1 MAVKVSVYGSDKESD
16 EYIGA
21 LKLKKIIQ
29 DGMSA
34 SAMGEIVLF
43 SSATLYGQTVKDID
57 LFLLGN
63 LINYYVDGEFVV
75 GKEEEQK
82 RIHEK
87 VDVHSFCTTIEIKR
101 HDISGIVL
109 QGTDFYVKYGDALHC
124 VTNQSNKQKISAR
137 CFFER
142 ALSFSPFVTNL
153 IWFTQA
159 TSNDINRLLTN
170 ERGKLPSNV
179 LGADFDFKTLIRLL
193 FLQKPPFRTRSG
205 FVFDSNY
212 ESCNVEDFHRALM
225 LFSRSK
231 EQMGELTRRRI
242 EMLTNQSFSS
252 RSLIDSKG
260 MMSIYRGRAGT
271 GKTVRLIQTAIK
283 LVDEEQM
290 RVLILTYNRS
300 LVSDIRRL
308 FALAELPDMFEE
320 NCVSINTMQS
330 FFFHL
335 ANNLLYDG
343 HMFGDEFLEKYD
355 SVLREMNVFLS
366 DDDAIGLAKESMAED
381 ETLDWDYVLIDE
393 AQDWKA
399 GERDVILKLFEKG
412 KIIVADG
419 GNQFVRRGQMCDW
432 SAVRGRNNIKLKY
445 CLRQKENIVSFLNE
459 YSRNVDMP
467 GEKILSNGK
476 MPGGKIIII
485 SDDMVFD
492 THKRE
497 MDSLIKCGNI
507 AYDMLYFVPHSLV
520 KRRNGESQFA
530 LIREFERHNIFFW
543 DGTNS
548 NNRGNYSTASDEV
561 RVFQYDSARG
571 LEGWTVVCMDFDVFL
586 EEKVAEY
593 TEGEVDSLLLE
604 SPEEKK
610 RKYIYNWA
618 MIPFTRAI
626 DTLVITIKDKESST
640 GKLLKEIANECRD
653 YVSWM

>member
-1 MAVKVSVYGSDKESD
+1 MSVKVSVYGANKESD

-29 DGMSA
+29 EGMPGSA
-34 SAMGEIVLF
+34 LGEIVIF
-43 SSATLYGQTVKDID
+43 ASATLYGQTVKDID

-63 LINYYVDGEFVV
+63 LTNYYVDGEFIV
-75 GKEEEQK
+75 GKGDEQK
-82 RIHEK
+82 KIHDK

-109 QGTDFYVKYGDALHC
+109 QGTDFYVKYGGKLHC
-124 VTNQSNKQKISAR
+124 VTEQSNKQKISAR
-137 CFFER
+137 RFFEST
-142 ALSFSPFVTNL
+142 LSFSPFVTNL

-179 LGADFDFKTLIRLL
+179 LGTDFDFKTLIQLL
-193 FLQKPPFRTRSG
+193 FLQKPPFMTRSG
-205 FVFDSNY
+205 YAFASNY
-212 ESCNVEDFHRALM
+212 ESCNVADFHRALM

-252 RSLIDSKG
+252 QSLIDSKG
-260 MMSIYRGRAGT
+260 KMSIYRGRAGT

-320 NCVSINTMQS
+320 NCVSVNTMQS
-330 FFFHL
+330 YFFHL
-335 ANNLLYDG
+335 ANNILYDG
-343 HMFGDEFLEKYD
+343 RMPGDEFLEKYD
-355 SVLREMNVFLS
+355 SFLREMNEFLS
-366 DDDAIGLAKESMAED
+366 DEEAIGLAKESMADD

-393 AQDWKA
+393 AQDWKV
-399 GERDVILKLFEKG
+399 GERDVILKLFEKD
-412 KIIVADG
+412 KIIIADG
-419 GNQFVRRGQMCDW
+419 GNQFVRRGQICDW
-432 SAVRGRNNIKLKY
+432 SAVRERNNIKLKY
-445 CLRQKENIVSFLNE
+445 CMRQKENIVSFLNA
-459 YSRNVDMP
+459 YSQNVDML

-476 MPGGKIIII
+476 IPGGKIIII
-485 SDDMVFD
+485 SDDMIFA

-497 MDSLIKCGNI
+497 MDSLIKSGNI
-507 AYDMLYFVPHSLV
+507 AYDMLYLVPHSLV
-520 KRRNGESQFA
+520 KRSNGESQFA
-530 LIREFERHNIFFW
+530 LIREFERHNVFFW

-548 NNRGNYSTASDEV
+548 NNRDNYSTACDEV
-561 RVFQYDSARG
+561 RVLQYDSARG

-586 EEKVAEY
+586 EEKIAEY
-593 TEGEVDSLLLE
+593 TEGKVDSLLLE
-604 SPEEKK
+604 SPEERK
-610 RKYIYNWA
+610 RKYVYNWA

-626 DTLVITIKDKESST
+626 DTLIITIKDKESQT
-640 GKLLKEIANECRD
+640 GKILKEISNKCRD

>member
-1 MAVKVSVYGSDKESD
+1 MAVKVSVYGSDKASD

-29 DGMSA
+29 DGMPVSA
-34 SAMGEIVLF
+34 IGEIVLF
-43 SSATLYGQTVKDID
+43 ASATLYGQTVKDID

-75 GKEEEQK
+75 GKEEQE

-87 VDVHSFCTTIEIKR
+87 VDVHSFCTTIEIKC

-109 QGTDFYVKYGDALHC
+109 QGTDFYVKYGNKLHC

-137 CFFER
+137 CFFES

-159 TSNDINRLLTN
+159 TSNDINGLLTN
-170 ERGKLPSNV
+170 EGEKLPSNV

-193 FLQKPPFRTRSG
+193 FLQKPPFRARSG

-212 ESCNVEDFHRALM
+212 ESCNVADFRKALM
-225 LFSRSK
+225 LFSSSK
-231 EQMGELTRRRI
+231 KQMGELTRRRI

-260 MMSIYRGRAGT
+260 KMSIYRGRAGT
-271 GKTVRLIQTAIK
+271 GKTVGLIQTAIK

-320 NCVSINTMQS
+320 NCVSVNPMQS

-366 DDDAIGLAKESMAED
+366 DDDAICLAKESMAAD

-432 SAVRGRNNIKLKY
+432 SAVRERNNIKLKY

-459 YSRNVDMP
+459 Y
-467 GEKILSNGK
+467 
-476 MPGGKIIII
+476 
-485 SDDMVFD
+485 
-492 THKRE
+492 
-497 MDSLIKCGNI
+497 
-507 AYDMLYFVPHSLV
+507 
-520 KRRNGESQFA
+520 
-530 LIREFERHNIFFW
+530 
-543 DGTNS
+543 
-548 NNRGNYSTASDEV
+548 
-561 RVFQYDSARG
+561 
-571 LEGWTVVCMDFDVFL
+571 
-586 EEKVAEY
+586 
-593 TEGEVDSLLLE
+593 
-604 SPEEKK
+604 
-610 RKYIYNWA
+610 
-618 MIPFTRAI
+618 
-626 DTLVITIKDKESST
+626 
-640 GKLLKEIANECRD
+640 
-653 YVSWM
+653 

>member
-16 EYIGA
+16 EYMGA

-29 DGMSA
+29 DGMPA

-43 SSATLYGQTVKDID
+43 ASATLYGQTVKDID

-63 LINYYVDGEFVV
+63 LTNYYVDGEFVV
-75 GKEEEQK
+75 EKEEQK
-82 RIHEK
+82 RIRQK
-87 VDVHSFCTTIEIKR
+87 VDVHSFCTAIEIKR

-109 QGTDFYVKYGDALHC
+109 QGTDFYVKYGNKLHC

-137 CFFER
+137 CFFES

-170 ERGKLPSNV
+170 EGEKLPSNV

-212 ESCNVEDFHRALM
+212 ESCNVADFRKALM
-225 LFSRSK
+225 LFSSSK
-231 EQMGELTRRRI
+231 KQMGELTRRRI

-260 MMSIYRGRAGT
+260 KMSIYRGRAGT
-271 GKTVRLIQTAIK
+271 GKTVGLIQTAIK
-283 LVDEEQM
+283 LVDEEQV

-320 NCVSINTMQS
+320 NCVSVNTMQS

-366 DDDAIGLAKESMAED
+366 DDDAICLAKESMAAD

-432 SAVRGRNNIKLKY
+432 SAVRERNNIKLKY

-530 LIREFERHNIFFW
+530 LIREFERHNVFFW

-593 TEGEVDSLLLE
+593 IEGEVDSLLLE

-626 DTLVITIKDKESST
+626 DTLIITIKDKESQT
-640 GKLLKEIANECRD
+640 GRLLREIAGKCRD

>member
-1 MAVKVSVYGSDKESD
+1 MMAVKVSVYGSDKESD

-29 DGMSA
+29 DGMPA

-43 SSATLYGQTVKDID
+43 ASATLYGQTVKDID

-75 GKEEEQK
+75 EKEEQK
-82 RIHEK
+82 RVREK
-87 VDVHSFCTTIEIKR
+87 VDVHSFCTAIEIKR

-109 QGTDFYVKYGDALHC
+109 QGTDFYVKYGKRLHC

-137 CFFER
+137 NFFES

-159 TSNDINRLLTN
+159 TSNDINRLLVN
-170 ERGKLPSNV
+170 GRGKLLSNV

-205 FVFDSNY
+205 YVFDSNY
-212 ESCNVEDFHRALM
+212 ESRNVADFHRALM

-231 EQMGELTRRRI
+231 KQMGELTRRRI
-242 EMLTNQSFSS
+242 ERLTAQSLSG
-252 RSLIDSKG
+252 RLLIDSKEKL
-260 MMSIYRGRAGT
+260 SIYRGRAGT

-283 LVDEEQM
+283 LVDEEQV
-290 RVLILTYNRS
+290 RVLILTYNRA

-320 NCVSINTMQS
+320 NCVTINTMQS
-330 FFFHL
+330 FFFQL

-343 HMFGDEFLEKYD
+343 RMLGDEFLEKYD
-355 SVLREMNVFLS
+355 SILREMNVFLS
-366 DDDAIGLAKESMAED
+366 DDDAIGLAKESMAAD
-381 ETLDWDYVLIDE
+381 QILDWDYVLIDE

-399 GERDVILKLFEKG
+399 SERDVILKLFEKG
-412 KIIVADG
+412 KTIIADG

-432 SAVRGRNNIKLKY
+432 ATIRDRNNIKLKY

-459 YSRNVDMP
+459 YTQHVDMP
-467 GEKILSNGK
+467 SEKIISNGR

-485 SDDMVFD
+485 SDNMVFD
-492 THKRE
+492 VHKRE
-497 MDSLIKCGNI
+497 MDSLIRCGNI

-520 KRRNGESQFA
+520 KRSNGESQFA
-530 LIREFERHNIFFW
+530 LIREFERHNVFFW

-548 NNRGNYSTASDEV
+548 SNRGNYSTASDEV
-561 RVFQYDSARG
+561 RVLQYDSARG

-586 EEKVAEY
+586 EEKLAEY
-593 TEGEVDSLLLE
+593 IEGEVDSLLLE